1 MDSLPS
7 RCIWIFV
14 LILLTGVLRCFETA
28 VNNVNEAKLQKLADG
43 GNKSAKRALF
53 LTENPNGF
61 YNSVRV
67 LTIFIELVLSF
78 IGAYFMPKA
87 FFSALPS
94 VWGIALSIAVLAVF
108 ILVFGVYAPKR
119 VADLHGD
126 AIVLRLER
134 IMRMLYYLGLPFS
147 FLLTWVSNLFLM
159 CFGIK
164 PNDAEEEVTEE
175 EIRMMV
181 DIGSE
186 SGAIDPEEKEMIH
199 NIFELDDTQVGDIMT
214 HRTDTELLWL
224 EDTEEWKNVISETN
238 HTIYPVCDESV
249 DNIIGTINSK
259 DFYRTMI
266 DGGDVKALLRT
277 PYFVPETL
285 KADDLFRQMQK
296 TKTHFAVVL
305 DEYGGLGGIIT
316 MSDLLEEIVGN
327 LSNEYDDNEE
337 DDIVQID
344 ADTYKISGSCDI
356 DLVSEALNVDL
367 PIEEYNTFAG
377 MILGELG
384 EIPDDGA
391 TPELEAFG
399 LQIKVTEIRDHRIE
413 STLVTPIEKVQ
424 DED

>member
-7 RCIWIFV
+7 RCLWTFV
-14 LILLTGVLRCFETA
+14 LVLLTGILRCLETS
-28 VNNVNEAKLQKLADG
+28 VNNVNEAKLQKLAENGD
-43 GNKSAKRALF
+43 KRAVRALS
-53 LTENPNGF
+53 LAENPNRF
-61 YNSVRV
+61 YNSLRV
-67 LTIFIELVLSF
+67 LTILIELVLSF
-78 IGAYFMPKA
+78 VAAYFMPSA
-87 FFSALPS
+87 FFGALPNL
-94 VWGIALSIAVLAVF
+94 WGAALSIIVLTVF

-119 VADLHGD
+119 IADLHGD
-126 AIVLRLER
+126 SIVLKFSSLVRL
-134 IMRMLYYLGLPFS
+134 MYYIGLPVS
-147 FLLTWVSNLFLM
+147 LLLTKLSDIFLL

-164 PNDAEEEVTEE
+164 PNDTEEEVTEE
-175 EIRMMV
+175 EIRLMV

-214 HRTDTELLWL
+214 HRTDTEILWMK
-224 EDTEEWKNVISETN
+224 DIDNWKNIVSETN

-259 DFYRTMI
+259 DFYRTLL
-266 DGGDVKALLRT
+266 GGGEIRSLLRT

-327 LSNEYDDNEE
+327 LSNEYDDSEE
-337 DDIVQID
+337 DDITAID
-344 ADTYKISGSCDI
+344 ANTYRISGSCDI
-356 DLVSEALNVDL
+356 DLAAETLGVNL

-391 TPELEAFG
+391 TPELETFG

-413 STLVTPIEKVQ
+413 STLVTVIEKGQ
-424 DED
+424 EEE